1 MSKPEWNSETPPDEG
16 DVVYVLAADNRG
28 QYRIP
33 FPVLFR
39 DDRWWNAHTG
49 EELEA
54 VIVGWRPITKTE
66 GNSQLH
72 VVKK

>member
-1 MSKPEWNSETPPDEG
+1 MAELDWNSTTTPEEG
-16 DVVYVLAADNRG
+16 AIVYVLAEDDRG
-28 QYRIP
+28 LYAIP

-54 VIVGWRPITKTE
+54 YIAAWRPAQNGE
-66 GNSQLH
+66 
-72 VVKK
+72 